1 MKVYKELT
9 GVGAQTAVA
18 LGLFDGLHRG
28 HRAVI
33 ERAVEQKANGLIPVV
48 LTFSTG
54 RLAPQ
59 RKQGMKRLLT
69 ETLQMQAFEQVGAE
83 VVEIPAFERLKEF
96 SPQEFVER
104 ILVDLFHARVIVCGF
119 NFRFGKNAAG
129 DVVLLRELCAHYGIE
144 LVTVPALMDGGEPVS
159 SSRIRSCLLE
169 GKIEDANRMLGYPYS
184 FDFEVAH
191 GLEIGR
197 QIGIPTI
204 NQIYP
209 ESFLIPKFGV
219 YASYSFLNG
228 KRYRSITNVGVKP
241 TIAGERLPLAETHI
255 MGINAHLY
263 GQHIKVGLVRYM
275 RGERKFDSIDALSA
289 EIHANIETILREL
302 PD

>member
-9 GVGAQTAVA
+9 GVGVKTAVA

-33 ERAVEQKANGLIPVV
+33 SRAVEEKANGLTPVV
-48 LTFSTG
+48 LTFSTDH
-54 RLAPQ
+54 LAPQ
-59 RKQGMKRLLT
+59 RKQGMKRILSSS
-69 ETLQMQAFEQVGAE
+69 LQLQALEEIGTE
-83 VVEIPAFERLKEF
+83 VVEMPAFERLKEL

-104 ILVDLFHARVIVCGF
+104 VLVRLLHARVIVCGF
-119 NFRFGKNAAG
+119 NFRFGKNAQG
-129 DVVLLRELCAHYGIE
+129 DVALLRRLCSSYGIA
-144 LVTVPALMDGGEPVS
+144 LVTIPALMDGGEPVS
-159 SSRIRSCLLE
+159 SSRIRACLLE
-169 GKIEDANRMLGYPYS
+169 GKIEDANRMLGTPYS

-204 NQIYP
+204 NQVYP
-209 ESFLIPKFGV
+209 EQFLIPKFGV
-219 YASYSFLNG
+219 YASYSYLHG

-255 MGINAHLY
+255 MGVNALLY
-263 GQHIKVGLVRYM
+263 GQHIKVSLMRYM
-275 RGERKFDSIDALSA
+275 RGERKFDSIEALSA
-289 EIHANIETILREL
+289 EIHANIKTILQEL